1 MGANSTTFQSS
12 SPYREQADSP
22 YREPAAKPMLTL
34 AEQAKIDADEKQKL
48 FNRKAHE
55 RARKELPKF
64 YEACLKVIKAN
75 AAYGLYYCRY
85 NGSGAG
91 FFTRWNSY
99 SKYHLILKLKED
111 GFDADEFDANYNG
124 AITIRWKE

>member
-1 MGANSTTFQSS
+1 MRDEVFWANKIHWS
-12 SPYREQADSP
+12 YRG
-22 YREPAAKPMLTL
+22 
-34 AEQAKIDADEKQKL
+34 IV
-48 FNRKAHE
+48 KAN
-55 RARKELPKF
+55 
-64 YEACLKVIKAN
+64 AN